1 MVTGDK
7 AEITLLNKNAPKRR
21 AGEYTVIIV
30 LLAPATNLQAQA
42 GSNVIH
48 HSSRPHIYYVRT
60 VNNPG
65 IIPAVSIE
73 VIDEEGRSISCKTDD
88 PKKQSANQLSIT
100 DSLINSLE
108 TCTECKIVKTKAQI
122 EAISKALIVVTPKCA
137 ADSGVA
143 VYGRNHDEGRLYL
156 IKKITRGCD
165 KSDSANILLDSL
177 MRQFEKPGDRSL
189 LKELNKAFVAKQ
201 NKPISDE
208 TDLNFVPPPGIK
220 HPTGTSEFSARI
232 TKDGMLRL
240 VSKIPLTRVKVVFS
254 PVIKTFRG
262 RSTESPQIYFLR
274 KKTGSDLYDLDLNDL
289 LYKNM
294 AKLTIIPT
302 MVTGDKAEI
311 TLLNKNAPKRRA
323 GEYTVP
329 VKN

>member
-1 MVTGDK
+1 
-7 AEITLLNKNAPKRR
+7 
-21 AGEYTVIIV
+21 
-30 LLAPATNLQAQA
+30 
-42 GSNVIH
+42 
-48 HSSRPHIYYVRT
+48 
-60 VNNPG
+60 
-65 IIPAVSIE
+65 
-73 VIDEEGRSISCKTDD
+73 
-88 PKKQSANQLSIT
+88 
-100 DSLINSLE
+100 
-108 TCTECKIVKTKAQI
+108 
-122 EAISKALIVVTPKCA
+122 
-137 ADSGVA
+137 
-143 VYGRNHDEGRLYL
+143 
-156 IKKITRGCD
+156 
-165 KSDSANILLDSL
+165 

-208 TDLNFVPPPGIK
+208 TDLNFVPPPGHK
-220 HPTGTSEFSARI
+220 HPTGTSEFSDRI

-311 TLLNKNAPKRRA
+311 TLLNKNAAKRRA
-323 GEYTVP
+323 GEYTVTDQYYKP
-329 VKN
+329 QSFSCEVWIGPDKFLYCKTNVQIFTATIEFKKPGHHFPHESEKTTTSRNLEVNPPDPGSDTYKFDIREDNYELMQRITLKLTSRFFTMEVLLPNEKVKVWK